1 MFSLWVSVERL
12 GCYKRGSSNASWL
25 TKRVILQGPQE
36 ILHVQRLFIN
46 ADSGQMSAGERKSC
60 WPAWQRD
67 PNCLISEGCGLQ
79 PGCVMNSPV
88 LASCLL
94 QPSLIDTDSS
104 RRNVHAYIRLIT
116 PIGPG
121 LSSGHTRECVVCISV
136 CPSDICGSLWVF
148 KSSNYFTPVVV

>member
-1 MFSLWVSVERL
+1 MTDKT
-12 GCYKRGSSNASWL
+12 CYITR
-25 TKRVILQGPQE
+25 TTRE
-36 ILHVQRLFIN
+36 ILHVQWLFIN
-46 ADSGQMSAGERKSC
+46 ADSGQTSAGEKKSC

-104 RRNVHAYIRLIT
+104 RRNVHAYIRFIT
-116 PIGPG
+116 PLGPS
-121 LSSGHTRECVVCISV
+121 LSSVHTRERVVCISV
-136 CPSDICGSLWVF
+136 CPSDTYGSLWVF